1 MTGHDDTTAWQI
13 GEFAIHWFTDND
25 CANIDGKAV
34 NDCAVRLRQALEAA
48 FPNATKAEHKAGFRI
63 IATILRTDPVLH

>member
-34 NDCAVRLRQALEAA
+34 NDCAVRL
-48 FPNATKAEHKAGFRI
+48 
-63 IATILRTDPVLH
+63 LRS